1 MAKLSVFSQII
12 KLIPRA
18 QFESAVKKYGGDKRI
33 RTLDCWTW
41 FGSLLFSQLSG
52 HDSIRALERV
62 FCASNP
68 VTSGLGFNSICRST
82 LSDANASRPVE
93 ILQDMFAY
101 SLKVAG
107 KARGQRLDFGFP
119 VYLLDSTFIELC
131 ISLCPWAFYRTTSKT
146 TNSTKYAGVKVH
158 AAIDLTGHLPE
169 FIVVKEGREREN
181 RDLKTARD
189 NFQFQSG
196 TTVVFDRGYWS
207 VEYFNELGQANVSFV
222 TRMLRNRPF
231 CVEKSCEVD
240 RTQGVICDQIIY
252 LSGRRTKGVYKGKLR
267 RISYR
272 DPETN
277 KRLTFITN
285 RLDLPAKMI
294 CDLYKARWQIEL
306 FFRTLKQNLKIKKF
320 LGLTR
325 NAVVA
330 QIYAALICYV
340 LLIYLKLTA
349 RSDISMPEIMAVVGT
364 LLLLKHNIIEL
375 LQNKPK
381 SLRHPPPQQLS
392 LAL

>member
-1 MAKLSVFSQII
+1 MAKISVFSQII

-18 QFESAVKKYGGDKRI
+18 QFESAVSKYNGDKRV

-62 FCASNP
+62 FCASNTE
-68 VTSGLGFNSICRST
+68 TSRLGFNSICRST
-82 LSDANASRPVE
+82 LSDANSSRPVE
-93 ILQDMFAY
+93 ILQEMFAY

-107 KARGQRLDFGFP
+107 KARGHHVDFGFP

-146 TNSTKYAGVKVH
+146 TNSTKYAGIKVH
-158 AAIDLTGHLPE
+158 TAIDLTGRLPE
-169 FIVVKEGREREN
+169 FVVIKEGRERDN
-181 RDLKTARD
+181 RDLKTARE

-207 VEYFNELGQANVSFV
+207 AAYFNELNQANVSFV
-222 TRMLRNRPF
+222 TRMVKNRVF
-231 CVEKSCEVD
+231 CVEKSNEVD
-240 RTQGVICDQIIY
+240 RTQGLICDQIIY
-252 LSGRRTKGVYKGKLR
+252 LSGQKIKGVYKGKLR
-267 RISYR
+267 RIRYR
-272 DPETN
+272 DPET
-277 KRLTFITN
+277 KKHLTFITN
-285 RLDLPAKMI
+285 RLDLPAKVI

-340 LLIYLKLTA
+340 LLIYLKLTS

-381 SLRHPPPQQLS
+381 SMRHPPPLQMS
-392 LAL
+392 FAV